1 MKNQRII
8 VVIAAAAL
16 LLISTI
22 VPFEVALSFA
32 QNVDDEGVEEDDDDV
47 IKEDDDTTDIDNA
60 LARYKDTIVCA
71 LNRNSSD
78 CEQESQAGIE
88 TEEEEEEEDKPIPT
102 NMTCVECF
110 TDLLSPSQ
118 ITSILNS
125 VDATSLAELCAR
137 FEGEVVLEARF
148 TETLLDAGVS
158 EEIAEELIECLEEAG
173 IRFD

>member
-8 VVIAAAAL
+8 VIIAAAAL

-22 VPFEVALSFA
+22 VTFEVAPSFA
-32 QNVDDEGVEEDDDDV
+32 RNVDDEGVEEDDDDV
-47 IKEDDDTTDIDNA
+47 TKEDDDTTDIDNA
-60 LARYKDTIVCA
+60 LAKYKDSIVCA

-88 TEEEEEEEDKPIPT
+88 TEEEEEEEDEPTPT

-110 TDLLSPSQ
+110 TELLSPSQ

-137 FEGEVVLEARF
+137 FEGGVVLEARF

-158 EEIAEELIECLEEAG
+158 EEIAEELIECLEETG

>member
-60 LARYKDTIVCA
+60 LAKYKDTIVRA

-78 CEQESQAGIE
+78 CEQESQTGIE
-88 TEEEEEEEDKPIPT
+88 TEEEEEEDKPIPT

-125 VDATSLAELCAR
+125 ADATSLAEFCAR

-148 TETLLDAGVS
+148 TETLFDAGVS